1 MDNCKHVTKI
11 RPNWNH
17 SCLNPQKW
25 LCYICGTTESVWACL
40 SCPNV
45 ACGRFNEEHALKHY
59 QESKHPLSI
68 EVNNKYVYCYEC
80 DDYVMN
86 DNAAGDLK
94 ILRSALSAIATQT
107 FTDVES
113 RGRRLLRSYSVTAVA
128 STTTAEDDDRLATS
142 VWHYRHTL
150 LTKTLRAWTRFVKEN
165 KEEKTPRKTPVKEEE
180 SPSFLRRRTLIPG
193 MTGLRNL
200 GNTCYMNS
208 ILQILSHIEV
218 LRDFF
223 RFSVKQLSS
232 RVTTPE
238 NSPTGA
244 AFSVSPRPSI
254 RMLSR
259 QTTTECFQYLN
270 TKTPSTPPTPKL
282 PKLGGLNGGS
292 SGSGHST
299 PVNKQLIL
307 NVEDCSTE
315 KISMCQELNGL
326 FRVLWSGR
334 WAQVSPHAFLHSVW
348 HAIPA
353 FKGHAQHDAQ
363 EFLCEL
369 LDKLEKELDDTEG
382 QKHSNI
388 LTRTFQGKLV
398 SQVKCLKCKNLSS
411 REDPFLDLS
420 LEFPQRYQITSKNS
434 KLAEDPCHLT
444 EMLAQ
449 FTDTEELDGEIY
461 HCEKCNA
468 KRKKDILYTK
478 AEKRLLIKKL
488 PPVLRLH
495 LKRFRWSGRLH
506 REKIHT
512 PAMFDEVLDMGPFCD
527 CKSDTNTGNVNY
539 RLTGVV
545 IHHGTGFKSGHY
557 TANCWNSEA
566 ESWINFNDSRVRYIP
581 IEEVLLSQAY
591 ILIYQRQEEELATPI
606 EPDDEEVST
615 SIDSQGLSLTLKKEI
630 SQKIDEDITFNFKT
644 PPLDT
649 SRRSKRKRKSTSDTP
664 FRIIKRR
671 RSTLW

>member
-1 MDNCKHVTKI
+1 MENCKHVTKI
-11 RPNWNH
+11 RAKWNH
-17 SCLNPQKW
+17 SILNPQKW
-25 LCYICGTTESVWACL
+25 MCYICGTTETVWACL

-94 ILRSALSAIATQT
+94 ILRSALSAIATQS
-107 FTDVES
+107 FTDIES
-113 RGRRLLRSYSVTAVA
+113 RGRRLLRSYSVNAVA
-128 STTTAEDDDRLATS
+128 STHSAADDDRMATA
-142 VWHYRHTL
+142 VWHHRK
-150 LTKTLRAWTRFVKEN
+150 KTLAKMLNAWFKHVKEQ
-165 KEEKTPRKTPVKEEE
+165 KKIRTPEKVVRVDDD
-180 SPSFLRRRTLIPG
+180 SWSFLRRRTLIPG

-208 ILQILSHIEV
+208 ILQMLSHIES

-223 RFSVKQLSS
+223 RFSVKQLPS
-232 RVTTPE
+232 RVVTPE
-238 NSPTGA
+238 ASPSTSP
-244 AFSVSPRPSI
+244 FSISPRPSKSP

-259 QTTTECFQYLN
+259 QTTTDCFNHL
-270 TKTPSTPPTPKL
+270 KTPLTPTHYRTPQF
-282 PKLGGLNGGS
+282 GLNGGS
-292 SGSGHST
+292 SGPSPST
-299 PVNKQLIL
+299 PVNKQLIVK
-307 NVEDCSTE
+307 VEDCSME

-326 FRVLWSGR
+326 FRVLWSAR
-334 WAQVSPHAFLHSVW
+334 WAQVSPYAFLHSVW
-348 HAIPA
+348 HAIPV
-353 FKGHAQHDAQ
+353 FKGHNQHDAQ

-369 LDKLEKELDDTEG
+369 LDKLERELEDTDG
-382 QKHSNI
+382 QRNPTI
-388 LTRTFQGKLV
+388 LTKTFQGQLV
-398 SQVKCLKCKNLSS
+398 SQVKCLKCANISS
-411 REDPFLDLS
+411 REEPYLDLS
-420 LEFPQRYQITSKNS
+420 LEFPQRYQITNKNS
-434 KLAEDPCHLT
+434 KVAQDRCHLT

-468 KRKKDILYTK
+468 KRKKGNTLYTR
-478 AEKRLLIKKL
+478 AEKRLLVKGL

-512 PAMFDEVLDMGPFCD
+512 PVMFDEVLDMEPFCVSEQGSS
-527 CKSDTNTGNVNY
+527 KKY
-539 RLTGVV
+539 RLIGVV

-557 TANCWNSEA
+557 TAHCWNKDA
-566 ESWINFNDSRVRYIP
+566 DSWINFNDSRVRLIP
-581 IEEVLLSQAY
+581 LEEVLLSQAY
-591 ILIYQRQEEELATPI
+591 ILIYQKEDGELARPLSD
-606 EPDDEEVST
+606 DDEVFK
-615 SIDSQGLSLTLKKEI
+615 LSEANSPGPSCLKKEK
-630 SQKIDEDITFNFKT
+630 SRRIDSEITFNFKSS
-644 PPLDT
+644 DH
-649 SRRSKRKRKSTSDTP
+649 SASGKRKRLSEVDAI